1 MLLNAGDEEINE
13 EWEQLQVSIKD
24 MLLCFQFF
32 FVIIIAKLIRNG
44 NLGWQI
50 HYIWPSLCHKF
61 VLDSKE
67 FVPQAILTPAF
78 SPKML
83 SRISSTCRR

>member
-13 EWEQLQVSIKD
+13 EWEQLQVSIKGI
-24 MLLCFQFF
+24 LLCFQFF
-32 FVIIIAKLIRNG
+32 FVILIAKLIRNG

-83 SRISSTCRR
+83 SRISSTCTR

>member
-13 EWEQLQVSIKD
+13 EWEQLQVSIKGT
-24 MLLCFQFF
+24 LLCFQFF
-32 FVIIIAKLIRNG
+32 FIIWIVKLLRNG

-50 HYIWPSLCHKF
+50 HYIWSCPCHKF

-67 FVPQAILTPAF
+67 FVPQVILTPAF
-78 SPKML
+78 ILHLASIAW
-83 SRISSTCRR
+83 SE

>member
-13 EWEQLQVSIKD
+13 EWEQLQVSIKG

-32 FVIIIAKLIRNG
+32 FVILIAKLIRNG

-78 SPKML
+78 RPKML
-83 SRISSTCRR
+83 SRISSTCTR